1 MKNKPIKISALLK
14 CPHSWGGKGG
24 RWGQKQDLS
33 STVSPEIS
41 KNAQVYGKNG
51 EGGSATSNLRT
62 ERWACT
68 LPEPTGETDKLHS
81 YFKDISATET
91 RKAIPFQLYKEKK
104 RQQASLA
111 WPFVIF

>member
-1 MKNKPIKISALLK
+1 MGAKVRLIFYCLPRDIQK
-14 CPHSWGGKGG
+14 CPGVRKERGGWE
-24 RWGQKQDLS
+24 R
-33 STVSPEIS
+33 
-41 KNAQVYGKNG
+41 N
-51 EGGSATSNLRT
+51 SNLRT
-62 ERWACT
+62 ERWTCT

-104 RQQASLA
+104 RQPASLA